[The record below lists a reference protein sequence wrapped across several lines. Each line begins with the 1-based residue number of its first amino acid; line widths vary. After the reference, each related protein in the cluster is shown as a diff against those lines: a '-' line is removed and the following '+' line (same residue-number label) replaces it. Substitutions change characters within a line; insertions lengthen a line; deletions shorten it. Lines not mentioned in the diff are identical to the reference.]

1 MQDSVQMKSLAVGT
15 TLCNGKYVI
24 EKVLGE
30 GGFGITYYA
39 RHTMLDHCYA
49 IKEFFIS
56 GKCIRDTVH
65 HSISLQDL

>member
-30 GGFGITYYA
+30 GGFGITYCA
-39 RHTMLDHCYA
+39 RHTLLDHCYA
-49 IKEFFIS
+49 FKEFFL
-56 GKCIRDTVH
+56 GGNCIRDAV
-65 HSISLQDL
+65 

>member
-1 MQDSVQMKSLAVGT
+1 MQDSFQIKSLTPGT

-24 EKVLGE
+24 EKILGE

-56 GKCIRDTVH
+56 GK
-65 HSISLQDL
+65 